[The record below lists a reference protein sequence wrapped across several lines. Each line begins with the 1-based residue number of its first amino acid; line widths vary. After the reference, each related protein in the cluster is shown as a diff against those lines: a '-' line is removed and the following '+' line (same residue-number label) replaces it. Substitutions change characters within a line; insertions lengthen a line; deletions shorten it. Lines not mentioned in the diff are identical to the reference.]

1 MNRDMI
7 LKTIADAAVTLRQE
21 FGVKELFIFGSVAR
35 GDATAQSDVDILV
48 AFEGPASLDQFL
60 SLADRLEVLL
70 GKRVDLVTW
79 PAAQPK
85 LLKRIEKDLI
95 RAA

>member
-1 MNRDMI
+1 MI
-7 LKTIADAAVTLRQE
+7 LRALASAAAGLRHE
-21 FGVKELFIFGSVAR
+21 FGVKELYIFGSVAR

-48 AFEGPASLDQFL
+48 AFEGPASLDRFL
-60 SLADRLEVLL
+60 SLADRLEDLL
-70 GKRVDLVTW
+70 GRRVDLVTL

-85 LLKRIEKDLI
+85 LWKRIEKDLI